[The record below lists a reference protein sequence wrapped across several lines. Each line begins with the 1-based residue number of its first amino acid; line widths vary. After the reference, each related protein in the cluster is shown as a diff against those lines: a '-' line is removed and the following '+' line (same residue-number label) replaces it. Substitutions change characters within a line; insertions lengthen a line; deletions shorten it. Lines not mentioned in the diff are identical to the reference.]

1 MLAVRKLGR
10 PLRTYWLAAGGFEGS
25 IEIMAGTKLV
35 LCAVVAL
42 SALSAC
48 GGDDK
53 SSNVGQP
60 AATQCA
66 PGQYFDGRVCQSQT
80 GAPGATTPGAA
91 TMPGAAVP
99 GATPAATAPA
109 GVPALPVATAS
120 AGPTATPLDP
130 ATAQAVTALIAPLAA
145 SAAAPG
151 AKAVGAAI
159 AGQFTQ
165 GQSLEQTV
173 QMNPGKCY
181 TIVGVG
187 VPSIQNLDIVLVPSI
202 SIPGLPAAVV
212 ASDSTVSSNAIVGQ
226 QPNCYRWALPM
237 GGTMKVVM
245 TVSQGQ
251 GMAAAQVF
259 EK

>member
-1 MLAVRKLGR
+1 
-10 PLRTYWLAAGGFEGS
+10 
-25 IEIMAGTKLV
+25 MAGTKLV
-35 LCAVVAL
+35 LCGLIAL
-42 SALSAC
+42 GALSAC

-53 SSNVGQP
+53 TSNVGQP

-66 PGQYFDGRVCQSQT
+66 PGQYFDGRICQSQAGT
-80 GAPGATTPGAA
+80 TPAPGATVAPG
-91 TMPGAAVP
+91 
-99 GATPAATAPA
+99 TAPA
-109 GVPALPVATAS
+109 AAPGAVPPGIPGLPVATAS

-130 ATAQAVTALIAPLAA
+130 ATAQVVTSLIAPIAA

-159 AGQFTQ
+159 AGNFTQ
-165 GQSLEQTV
+165 GQSLDQTV

-187 VPSIQNLDIVLVPSI
+187 VPTIQNLDIQLVPSI
-202 SIPGLPAAVV
+202 AIPGLPAAVV
-212 ASDSTVSSNAIVGQ
+212 AADNSVGATAIVGQ
-226 QPNCYRWALPM
+226 QPNCYKWALPM
-237 GGTMKVVM
+237 GGTMKVVV
-245 TVSQGQ
+245 TVSAGQ

>member
-1 MLAVRKLGR
+1 
-10 PLRTYWLAAGGFEGS
+10 
-25 IEIMAGTKLV
+25 MAGTKLV
-35 LCAVVAL
+35 LCGLVAL
-42 SALSAC
+42 SALPCC

-53 SSNVGQP
+53 TSNVGQP

-66 PGQYFDGRVCQSQT
+66 PGQYFDGRICQSQT
-80 GAPGATTPGAA
+80 GAAPAAATPVAGTPGAA
-91 TMPGAAVP
+91 PAAAPGAA
-99 GATPAATAPA
+99 PA
-109 GVPALPVATAS
+109 GIPGLPVATAS

-130 ATAQAVTALIAPLAA
+130 ATAQVVTSLIAPLAA

-159 AGQFTQ
+159 AGNFTQ
-165 GQSLEQTV
+165 GQSLDQTV

-187 VPSIQNLDIVLVPSI
+187 VPTIQNLDIQLVPSI
-202 SIPGLPAAVV
+202 TIPGLPAAVV
-212 ASDSTVSSNAIVGQ
+212 AADSTVGSNAIVGQ
-226 QPNCYRWALPM
+226 QPNCYKWALPM

>member
-1 MLAVRKLGR
+1 
-10 PLRTYWLAAGGFEGS
+10 
-25 IEIMAGTKLV
+25 MAGTKLL
-35 LCAVVAL
+35 LCGLVAL
-42 SALSAC
+42 SALWAC

-53 SSNVGQP
+53 ASNVGQP

-66 PGQYFDGRVCQSQT
+66 PGQYFDGRICQSQT
-80 GAPGATTPGAA
+80 GAPATPAPVAGTPGAA
-91 TMPGAAVP
+91 PAAAPGAAP
-99 GATPAATAPA
+99 GAIP
-109 GVPALPVATAS
+109 GLPVATTT

-130 ATAQAVTALIAPLAA
+130 ATAQVVTSLIAPLAA

-159 AGQFTQ
+159 AGNFTQ
-165 GQSLEQTV
+165 GQSLDQTV

-187 VPSIQNLDIVLVPSI
+187 VPTVQNLDIQLVPSI

-212 ASDSTVSSNAIVGQ
+212 ASDSTVGSNAIVGQ
-226 QPNCYRWALPM
+226 QPNCYKWALPM

>member
-1 MLAVRKLGR
+1 
-10 PLRTYWLAAGGFEGS
+10 
-25 IEIMAGTKLV
+25 MAGTKLV
-35 LCAVVAL
+35 LCGLIAL

-53 SSNVGQP
+53 TSNVGQP

-66 PGQYFDGRVCQSQT
+66 PGQYFDGRICQSQT
-80 GAPGATTPGAA
+80 GAAAPTPVAATPGAA
-91 TMPGAAVP
+91 APGAAP
-99 GATPAATAPA
+99 GAAPA
-109 GVPALPVATAS
+109 GIPGLPVATAS

-130 ATAQAVTALIAPLAA
+130 ATAQVVTSLIAPLAA

-159 AGQFTQ
+159 AGNFTQ
-165 GQSLEQTV
+165 GQSLDQTV

-187 VPSIQNLDIVLVPSI
+187 VPTIQNLDIQLVPSI
-202 SIPGLPAAVV
+202 AIPGLPAAVV
-212 ASDSTVSSNAIVGQ
+212 ASDSTVGSNAIVGQ
-226 QPNCYRWALPM
+226 QPNCYKWALPM

>member
-1 MLAVRKLGR
+1 
-10 PLRTYWLAAGGFEGS
+10 
-25 IEIMAGTKLV
+25 MAGTKLV
-35 LCAVVAL
+35 LCGLVAL

-53 SSNVGQP
+53 SSVVGQP
-60 AATQCA
+60 ATTQCA
-66 PGQYFDGRVCQSQT
+66 PGQYFDGRICQSQT
-80 GAPGATTPGAA
+80 GTTAPAATVAPGTATA
-91 TMPGAAVP
+91 
-99 GATPAATAPA
+99 PAATAPA
-109 GVPALPVATAS
+109 GIPGLPVATTT

-130 ATAQAVTALIAPLAA
+130 ATAQIVTSLIAPLAA

-151 AKAVGAAI
+151 SKAVGAAI
-159 AGQFTQ
+159 AGNFTQ
-165 GQSLEQTV
+165 GQSLDQTV

-187 VPSIQNLDIVLVPSI
+187 VPTIQNLDIQLVPTI
-202 SIPGLPAAVV
+202 AIPGFPAAVV
-212 ASDSTVSSNAIVGQ
+212 AADSTVGSNAIVGQ
-226 QPNCYRWALPM
+226 QPNCYKWALPM
-237 GGTMKVVM
+237 GGTMKVVV

>member
-1 MLAVRKLGR
+1 M
-10 PLRTYWLAAGGFEGS
+10 
-25 IEIMAGTKLV
+25 

-42 SALSAC
+42 GALSAC

-53 SSNVGQP
+53 TSNVGQP

-66 PGQYFDGRVCQSQT
+66 PGQYFDGRICQSQT
-80 GAPGATTPGAA
+80 GAPVAATPGAA
-91 TMPGAAVP
+91 PAATVPGAA
-99 GATPAATAPA
+99 PA
-109 GVPALPVATAS
+109 GAPGGLPALPVATAS
-120 AGPTATPLDP
+120 SGPSATPLDP
-130 ATAQAVTALIAPLAA
+130 ATAAAVTTLIAPLAA

-151 AKAVGAAI
+151 AKPVGAAI
-159 AGQFTQ
+159 AGNFTQ
-165 GQSLEQTV
+165 GQTLEQTV

-187 VPSIQNLDIVLVPSI
+187 VPTIQNLDIALVPSI
-202 SIPGLPAAVV
+202 GIPGLPAAIV
-212 ASDSTVSSNAIVGQ
+212 ASDSTVGANAIVGQ
-226 QPNCYRWALPM
+226 QPNCYKWALPM
-237 GGTMKVVM
+237 GGTMKVVV